1 MKVQIRDRK
10 ALSSLSVGNLRFYLI
25 SHGWND
31 EGPWGNRPA
40 TIYTKERGG
49 QNWEILAPSLD
60 TLGDY
65 AESMAEAVKV
75 LAEVEE
81 RSQLDVFY
89 DLSAAGSDVIR
100 MRAVNGA
107 AGKSLSLSQSAGFFS
122 EAYRLLVAAA
132 RATEKP
138 RAVYRGKMSADV
150 AKYLDE
156 VCLVPGYGEG
166 YALTLH
172 APAHVGNGAPIPS
185 KNQKS
190 PAGMG
195 VEENFGG
202 DLYAPSRRAT
212 YTLARALEHA
222 NEAIDETIAGD
233 AFKLFEKGVQYG
245 ISARLCDSVAKLAMM
260 ARGIEIDIVWAER
273 RPSDAAHFRFSE
285 KSAGILLEVAKYFRS
300 NK

>member
-1 MKVQIRDRK
+1 MKVQIRDRN

-49 QNWEILAPSLD
+49 QNWEILAPSRD
-60 TLGDY
+60 TLGDHV
-65 AESMAEAVKV
+65 ESMAEAVKV
-75 LAEVEE
+75 LAEVEN

-107 AGKSLSLSQSAGFFS
+107 VGKSLSLPQSARLVR
-122 EAYRLLVAAA
+122 EAYSLLVAAA
-132 RATEKP
+132 RATENP
-138 RAVYRGKMSADV
+138 QAVYRGKPSAVV
-150 AKYLDE
+150 AQYLDE
-156 VCLVPGYGEG
+156 VRLVPGYGEG

-172 APAHVGNGAPIPS
+172 APVLMGNGAPISS

-190 PAGMG
+190 PVGMG
-195 VEENFGG
+195 VREHFGG
-202 DLYAPSRRAT
+202 DLYAPSRRVT
-212 YTLARALEHA
+212 DTLARALEYA
-222 NEAIDETIAGD
+222 NEAIAETRTGDE
-233 AFKLFEKGVQYG
+233 FKLFARAVRYGV
-245 ISARLCDSVAKLAMM
+245 SARLCDSVAKLAMM
-260 ARGIEIDIVWAER
+260 GRGIKIDIVWADG

-285 KSAGILLEVAKYFRS
+285 QSADILLDAAKFFRA

>member
-1 MKVQIRDRK
+1 MKVQIRDRE
-10 ALSSLSVGNLRFYLI
+10 ALSSLLLSSLRAYLK
-25 SHGWND
+25 SHGWSD
-31 EGPWGNRPA
+31 DGPWGGGRA
-40 TIYTKERGG
+40 TMYLKEHEGCTRD
-49 QNWEILAPSLD
+49 ILVPVQEAI
-60 TLGDY
+60 GDY
-65 AESMAEAVKV
+65 AESMAEIVAI

-89 DLSAAGSDVIR
+89 DLSAAGADVIR

-107 AGKSLSLSQSAGFFS
+107 AGKSLSLPQSAGLFP

-138 RAVYRGKMSADV
+138 RAVYRGRPSADV

-156 VCLVPGYGEG
+156 VRLVPGYGEG

-190 PAGMG
+190 AGMG

-212 YTLARALEHA
+212 YTLARALEYA

-260 ARGIEIDIVWAER
+260 ARGIKIDIVWAER

-285 KSAGILLEVAKYFRS
+285 KSAGILLEVAKFFRS